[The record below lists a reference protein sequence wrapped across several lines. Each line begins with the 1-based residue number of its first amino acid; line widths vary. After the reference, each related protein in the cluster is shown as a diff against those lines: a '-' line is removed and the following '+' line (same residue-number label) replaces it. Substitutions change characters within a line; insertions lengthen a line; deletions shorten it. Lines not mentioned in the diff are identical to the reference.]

1 MISLSPLP
9 TAHPSRFQP
18 ALVRASTD
26 FYTCFTLAMGSSLGF
41 GSTPRNSFALFRL
54 AFAAA
59 PPLTGLTLLR
69 RVTRRIIK
77 QKARRQAFPC
87 GHSPPTACRRTVSDS
102 ISLPSP
108 GCFSPFPHG
117 TSALSVARE
126 YLALACGQA
135 GFPQG
140 FTCPVVLGNGTEE
153 AWIFSLTG
161 LSPSVVSRSMLFS

>member
-1 MISLSPLP
+1 MIGLSLLP

-59 PPLTGLTLLR
+59 PPLPGLTLLR

-140 FTCPVVLGNGTEE
+140 FTCPVVLGNKTKE
-153 AWIFSLTG
+153 A
-161 LSPSVVSRSMLFS
+161 